1 MQNENIREIP
11 YNYTSADDAR
21 IVKLLLGVEA
31 WNALEKMR
39 FQRKTGRL
47 ARLLMRFL
55 GDLFILQ
62 RNPFVYQKLLE
73 SKRRRQHF
81 LKELED
87 NLDVIEKNSA
97 HTLEAEKIITICRE
111 KLKKMREDF
120 ASKISKQRKIKSAL
134 GDIIGR
140 NNIFFDP
147 FTIISHATD
156 ATGWRMCL
164 PIAVIRPSEESQVA
178 PLLTAIENLGLKVIP
193 RGAGTG
199 LTGGCVPVQTDCVI
213 INTEKLNKIRGI
225 KNKTLS
231 ISDSQKENA
240 LVLEVEAGVITQDAI
255 SYAEKRGGV
264 FATDPTSAWACTIGG
279 NIAEN
284 AGGKKAV
291 LWGTA
296 IDNILSFRVVMP
308 GGKELFVKR
317 VDHPLRKIYVDDTVQ
332 FDVHNWNGSKIKT
345 ITLEGSEIRKRG
357 LGKDIT
363 NKALNGLPGIQKEG
377 TDGIITSAEFILHKT
392 HEYKATCCLEFFGQ
406 DMDEAGNVILELSQA
421 FRSNEEEALAA
432 LEHFDE
438 EYVRAIA
445 YKVKAPTGELPKAVL
460 LIDIVGH
467 STKQI
472 EKGKKRLTELLEN
485 YSNTYIFFARDQEE
499 ANLYWQDRKRLG
511 AIASRTNSFKLNE
524 DIVLPL
530 PALSEFAEFV
540 DRYNIEEQRENQR
553 SFVWQTLNYLEEIES
568 KEDKGI
574 MGAKLLKAKK
584 LANNT
589 LEEIS
594 LSGKE
599 KLQEETHIRELTDN
613 LFDFFQGYE
622 NITDEVARIYKEV
635 RSTLIVTATHMHAGD
650 GNVHVNI
657 PVFPNDREMMIM
669 AGETADEVMSK
680 AVELGGV
687 VSGEHGIGF
696 TKLTYIEP
704 EKLEALAEYRKEVD
718 PSGIM
723 NPGKLSDM
731 NVPDRIFAQSFN
743 LLGLEAK
750 ILNHNSLLELA
761 NRISKCIRCGK
772 CKADCCVFYPAANLF
787 FHPRNKN
794 LALSSLIEAIL
805 YDAQRFRSSSF
816 RFLEYLEEI
825 ADHCTICH
833 KCADPCPVDI
843 DTGVISIEERN
854 ILVDQKQKHT
864 PLATRMVLGYLDSRS
879 VMYNSFFKRVI
890 LQWGGRFQRIGS
902 RLLSLVPVY
911 PEKKK
916 GSLLSLFESP
926 VTPISPG
933 TLRDILPQCR
943 EDQALFIRPP
953 GKTKKTVFY
962 FPGCGSERIF
972 SVISKASLYILL
984 KSGAAVLL
992 PPPFLCCGYPA
1003 SVNAHKCPEKKEV
1016 MRSRIVF
1023 SQIREMFGYLSFG
1036 SCIISCGTCREAL
1049 IDQDI
1054 ENIFHTKVTDVS
1066 KFVLE
1071 AGITLNGVGNY
1082 LYHRPCHDSLE
1093 GQVKTILGGDSKIR
1107 LGSIVEH
1114 CCSEAGTL
1122 AISRPDIAAAMR
1134 KRKKD
1139 AIRTCSRNVETDK
1152 VVLTNCPAC
1161 LQGIGRFRSM
1171 GIESRHIAEEIAT
1184 SAGGEEWIMELKNM
1198 VTSAEVI
1205 TF

>member
-31 WNALEKMR
+31 WHALERMR

-55 GDLFILQ
+55 GDLFVLQ

-73 SKRRRQHF
+73 SKLRRQNF

-87 NLDVIEKNSA
+87 SLDVIETNSA
-97 HTLEAEKIITICRE
+97 HTPESEKIITVCRE
-111 KLKKMREDF
+111 KLKELRDDF
-120 ASKISKQRKIKSAL
+120 ASRVSRQRKIKSVL

-147 FTIISHATD
+147 FTIVSHATD

-164 PIAVIRPSEESQVA
+164 PIAVLRPSEESQVA
-178 PLLTAIENLGLKVIP
+178 PLLAAVENLGLKVVP

-199 LTGGCVPVQTDCVI
+199 LTGGCVPVKTDCVI
-213 INTEKLNKIRGI
+213 INTEKLNKIAGI
-225 KNKTLS
+225 KNEAVS
-231 ISDSQKENA
+231 MSGSQGKNA

-255 SYAEKRGGV
+255 SYAEKRGSV

-296 IDNILSFRVVMP
+296 IDNILSFRVVIP
-308 GGKELFVKR
+308 GGKELQVRR
-317 VDHPLRKIYVDDTVQ
+317 VNHPLRKIYFDDTVQ
-332 FDVHNWNGSKIKT
+332 FDIHDRTGSKIKT
-345 ITLEGSEIRKRG
+345 ITLEGSEIRKKG

-363 NKALNGLPGIQKEG
+363 NKALNGLPALQKEG
-377 TDGIITSAEFILHKT
+377 TDGIITSAEFILHKAY
-392 HEYKATCCLEFFGQ
+392 EYKATCCLEFFGK

-421 FRSNEEEALAA
+421 FSNHGEEALAA

-472 EKGKKRLTELLEN
+472 EKGKNRLAALLKN
-485 YSNTYIFFARDQEE
+485 YSNTYSFFARDQEE

-540 DRYNIEEQRENQR
+540 DHYNIEEQRENQR
-553 SFVWQTLNYLEEIES
+553 AFVWQTLNCLEEIES
-568 KEDKGI
+568 EEDAGI
-574 MGAKLLKAKK
+574 MGAKLSKAKN
-584 LANNT
+584 LANRT
-589 LEEIS
+589 LELIS

-599 KLQEETHIRELTDN
+599 NLQEETHIRELTDN

-622 NITDEVARIYKEV
+622 DITGEVKRIYKEI
-635 RSTLIVTATHMHAGD
+635 RSTLIVIATHMHAGD

-657 PVFPNDREMMIM
+657 PVFPNDREMMIH

-680 AVELGGV
+680 AVDLGGV

-696 TKLTYIEP
+696 TKLKYIEP

-718 PSGIM
+718 PSGLM
-723 NPGKLSDM
+723 NPGKLSDID
-731 NVPDRIFAQSFN
+731 VPDRIFAQSFN

-750 ILNHNSLLELA
+750 ILNHNSLLDLA
-761 NRISKCIRCGK
+761 NRISRCIRCGK

-833 KCADPCPVDI
+833 KCAAPCPVDI
-843 DTGVISIEERN
+843 DTGIISIEERN
-854 ILVDQKQKHT
+854 ILADQKHKHT
-864 PLATRMVLGYLDSRS
+864 PLATRMILGYLDSRS
-879 VMYNSFFKRVI
+879 AAYNSFFKRLV

-902 RLLSLVPVY
+902 RLLSFLPVD

-916 GSLLSLFESP
+916 GAFLSLFESP
-926 VTPISPG
+926 VTPVSPG
-933 TLRDILPQCR
+933 TLGDILPQCR

-953 GKTKKTVFY
+953 SKIKKTVFY

-972 SVISKASLYILL
+972 SGISKASLYILL

-992 PPPFLCCGYPA
+992 PPPFLCCGYP
-1003 SVNAHKCPEKKEV
+1003 SNVNAHNRSEKIEV

-1023 SQIREMFGYLSFG
+1023 SQIREMFGYLSFDA
-1036 SCIISCGTCREAL
+1036 CIVSCGTCREAL
-1049 IDQDI
+1049 IEQEV
-1054 ENIFHTKVTDVS
+1054 ENIFHAKVTDIS
-1066 KFVLE
+1066 KFVLDT
-1071 AGITLNGVGNY
+1071 GITLNKTGACLY
-1082 LYHRPCHDSLE
+1082 RRLYHTPCHDSME
-1093 GQVKTILGGDSKIR
+1093 GQAVTILEDSEIN
-1107 LGSIVEH
+1107 VESMVDH

-1122 AISRPDIAAAMR
+1122 ALSRPDIAAAMR
-1134 KRKKD
+1134 KRKHESMLSC
-1139 AIRTCSRNVETDK
+1139 TRNNENAQII
-1152 VVLTNCPAC
+1152 LTNCPAC
-1161 LQGIGRFRSM
+1161 LQGLGRFSSM
-1171 GIESRHIAEEIAT
+1171 GIQSRHIAEEIQLRQ
-1184 SAGGEEWIMELKNM
+1184 EEK
-1198 VTSAEVI
+1198 SG
-1205 TF
+1205 